1 MLNITG
7 VGGKRYKL
15 PEVVTSLGV
24 YTLVSESKPY
34 IFPQLLL
41 VLCSMETTKD
51 KNSLPIHFVRI
62 KNSMGDHVHGNSL

>member
-15 PEVVTSLGV
+15 PEVTSLGV
-24 YTLVSESKPY
+24 YALVSESKPY

-41 VLCSMETTKD
+41 VLCGIEITKD

-62 KNSMGDHVHGNSL
+62 KNGS